1 MVRYGEAATE
11 RFRVRV
17 AVYRIEMGGN
27 MGTTP
32 HHATIILV
40 ITDRAVVY
48 KNPPQNL
55 SIYGCISS
63 NGLGHRGSYIIK
75 NGYPGANTK
84 ENS

>member
-32 HHATIILV
+32 HHTTIILV

-55 SIYGCISS
+55 SIYGGVNS
-63 NGLGHRGSYIIK
+63 NGLGHRGSYRIQT
-75 NGYPGANTK
+75 GDPGVNTK
-84 ENS
+84 DKA